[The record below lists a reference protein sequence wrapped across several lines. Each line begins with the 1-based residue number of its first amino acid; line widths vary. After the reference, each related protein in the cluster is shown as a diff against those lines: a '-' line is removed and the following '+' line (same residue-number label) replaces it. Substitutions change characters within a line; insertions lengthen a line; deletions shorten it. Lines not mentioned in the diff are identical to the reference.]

1 MGLPPD
7 DMIGILTQTNIQ
19 NRIREEPNK
28 WHPIQRCSCVI
39 AFKKIP
45 TQKWAAAFWYS
56 KSQQSFL
63 FFFLEGH
70 FSLTSTHFVSR
81 EKTRIKAREVP

>member
-39 AFKKIP
+39 AFKKNGLQRFGI
-45 TQKWAAAFWYS
+45 
-56 KSQQSFL
+56 QSLNKVF
-63 FFFLEGH
+63 FFVFFLEGH

>member
-1 MGLPPD
+1 MASDSALFMRD
-7 DMIGILTQTNIQ
+7 CIQ
-19 NRIREEPNK
+19 
-28 WHPIQRCSCVI
+28 
-39 AFKKIP
+39 KKKP
-45 TQKWAAAFWYS
+45 YS
-56 KSQQSFL
+56 KVGCSVLVFKVSTKFFF